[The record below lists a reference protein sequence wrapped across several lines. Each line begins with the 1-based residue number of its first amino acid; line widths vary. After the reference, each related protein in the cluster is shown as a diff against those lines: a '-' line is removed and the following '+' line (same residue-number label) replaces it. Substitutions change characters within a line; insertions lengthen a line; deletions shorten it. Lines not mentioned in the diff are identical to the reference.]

1 MTTLESHHPLSAEAA
16 DKIAHDVLGAADTL
30 DADAFVA
37 HFADDTQ
44 FRWGGADL
52 LRGKDA
58 VRAAISG
65 FWTSAN
71 ITGMRH
77 NIKSVCTGLEGTSD
91 VVSVEA
97 DTIYTRGDGNV
108 ITVPVNS
115 TMRLRDGLIV
125 DYRIFGDASPVF
137 A

>member
-1 MTTLESHHPLSAEAA
+1 MTTLDSHHPLSAEAA
-16 DKIAHDVLGAADTL
+16 DRVAHDVLGAADTL

-44 FRWGGADL
+44 FRWGGANL
-52 LRGKDA
+52 VRGKDA
-58 VRAAISG
+58 IHAALSG

-71 ITGMRH
+71 ITGMPTTSR
-77 NIKSVCTGLEGTSD
+77 VCAPGSKEPATS
-91 VVSVEA
+91 SA
-97 DTIYTRGDGNV
+97 SRRTHRLHPRDGNV